1 MQLPPLIEVEAA
13 AVVIRPWVPPTLQYA
28 WPLLMARVGCEVWV
42 KHENHTPIGA
52 FKVRGGLYYLHRL
65 RAEGRQVRGLISA
78 TRGNHGQSLALAGRE
93 YGVPVSIVVPHG
105 NSREKN
111 AAMKALG
118 ATLIE
123 HGEDYEA
130 ARQQALALADARQ
143 LEMVPSF
150 HRDLVCGVATY
161 ALEFLRAAPRLDT
174 VYCALGMGSG
184 ICGLVAVRDA
194 LGLETEIVG
203 VVAQGAP
210 AYAFSFARG
219 EVVSTDSAQT
229 LADGVACRVPDSEA
243 FAIIK
248 RGVSRVLTVSDDEI
262 AEAMRTCYTD
272 MHQLAEG
279 AGAIA
284 LAGLLREKERQH
296 GRRVGVILSGGNVD
310 RELYQTIL
318 AR

>member
-1 MQLPPLIEVEAA
+1 MQLPSLIEVEAA
-13 AVVIRPWVPPTLQYA
+13 AAVIRPWVPPTPQYA
-28 WPLLMARVGCEVWV
+28 WPLLSARVGCEVWV
-42 KHENHTPIGA
+42 KHENHTAIGA
-52 FKVRGGLYYLHRL
+52 FKVRGGFYYLHRL
-65 RAEGRQVRGLISA
+65 RTQPRAVAGLIGA

-93 YGVPVSIVVPHG
+93 HGVPVSIVVPHG

-111 AAMKALG
+111 AAMRAFG

-130 ARQQALALADARQ
+130 ARLHAFDLAESRH
-143 LEMVPSF
+143 LEFVPSF

-161 ALEFLRAAPRLDT
+161 ALEFLRSAPALHT
-174 VYCALGMGSG
+174 IYCAIGMGSG
-184 ICGLVAVRDA
+184 ICGLVLVRDA

-219 EVVSTDSAQT
+219 KVVSTESAQT
-229 LADGVACRVPDSEA
+229 LADGVACRVPDPEA
-243 FAIIK
+243 FAII
-248 RGVSRVLTVSDDEI
+248 RGGVSRILTVSDDEI
-262 AEAMRTCYTD
+262 ADAMRACYTD
-272 MHQLAEG
+272 MHQVAEG

-284 LAGLLREKERQH
+284 LAGLLRERDRQQ
-296 GRRVGVILSGGNVD
+296 GRRAGVILSGGNID
-310 RELYQTIL
+310 IDAYQKIL